1 MGAMTLSATREWDFS
16 SEQGKANYK
25 AAQRRYPAQAI
36 VDLAALRD
44 NMRHLVSVVG
54 GPHSGTAVMGIV
66 KADAYGH
73 GLVPAAL
80 AALAGGATWL
90 GTAQSHEALLL
101 RKAGIGPDRCHI
113 LTWVYS
119 GAEVPFDELI
129 DNDIDISVGSLAGI
143 DGVAAAARRLGK
155 TARVHVKVDSGFGRN
170 GFTPAGFDAA
180 LAKLVPL
187 AKEGVLH
194 IVGQWSHLAVADAP
208 DVPEFVAS
216 TDMQVETFKDFTRR
230 MEAAGIPPEIRHL
243 ANTAATLSRPEIH
256 FELTRPGIGLYGYEA
271 DPAMGTP
278 STYSLKPAMTLQAQ
292 LGTVKDVEAGHG
304 ISYGRTYLTPSDT
317 STAIV
322 PLGYAD
328 GIHRS
333 ASGFDMEGAKHVT
346 KPGGPVRVM
355 TSEGPRLYRVSGRVC
370 MDQFILDLH
379 GSAAELG
386 IHEGDNVELFGPGRG
401 EDYAEPTADDWGRAA
416 DTISYE
422 IFTCLRNRIPRLYE
436 HATDVL
442 SAEDLAKLD
451 PACTRGRTHGTGA
464 GRRTHRKVVHHDERR
479 IQRVRRGALGSGT
492 TQIQLP
498 HRLPTRPRPTH
509 PLVRIAQARREN
521 ADSGSRHGR
530 FRTYTAY
537 THVGGRANRSTDRH
551 FARLRSRRGRL
562 RLPCARP
569 RPPAVR
575 P

>member
-1 MGAMTLSATREWDFS
+1 M
-16 SEQGKANYK
+16 
-25 AAQRRYPAQAI
+25 
-36 VDLAALRD
+36 
-44 NMRHLVSVVG
+44 
-54 GPHSGTAVMGIV
+54 
-66 KADAYGH
+66 
-73 GLVPAAL
+73 
-80 AALAGGATWL
+80 
-90 GTAQSHEALLL
+90 
-101 RKAGIGPDRCHI
+101 
-113 LTWVYS
+113 
-119 GAEVPFDELI
+119 PFDELV

-216 TDMQVETFKDFTRR
+216 TDMQVETFKGFTRR

-386 IHEGDNVELFGPGRG
+386 IHEGDNAELFGPGRG

-451 PACTRGRTHGTGA
+451 P
-464 GRRTHRKVVHHDERR
+464 ES
-479 IQRVRRGALGSGT
+479 IL
-492 TQIQLP
+492 
-498 HRLPTRPRPTH
+498 
-509 PLVRIAQARREN
+509 
-521 ADSGSRHGR
+521 
-530 FRTYTAY
+530 
-537 THVGGRANRSTDRH
+537 
-551 FARLRSRRGRL
+551 
-562 RLPCARP
+562 
-569 RPPAVR
+569 
-575 P
+575 

>member
-119 GAEVPFDELI
+119 GAEVPFDELV
-129 DNDIDISVGSLAGI
+129 DNDIDISVGS
-143 DGVAAAARRLGK
+143 
-155 TARVHVKVDSGFGRN
+155 
-170 GFTPAGFDAA
+170 PAGFDAA

-451 PACTRGRTHGTGA
+451 PAS
-464 GRRTHRKVVHHDERR
+464 
-479 IQRVRRGALGSGT
+479 IL
-492 TQIQLP
+492 
-498 HRLPTRPRPTH
+498 
-509 PLVRIAQARREN
+509 
-521 ADSGSRHGR
+521 
-530 FRTYTAY
+530 
-537 THVGGRANRSTDRH
+537 
-551 FARLRSRRGRL
+551 
-562 RLPCARP
+562 
-569 RPPAVR
+569 
-575 P
+575 